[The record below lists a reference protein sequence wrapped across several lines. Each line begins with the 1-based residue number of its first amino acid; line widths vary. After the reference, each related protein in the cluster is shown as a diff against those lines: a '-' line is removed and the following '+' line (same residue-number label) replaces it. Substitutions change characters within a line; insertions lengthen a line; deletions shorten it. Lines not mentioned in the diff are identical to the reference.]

1 MKISDL
7 LDLESILEL
16 TGTKDKVIDVF
27 KMDIEGP
34 EKCFF
39 DNLNMTYACK
49 YFKQMVFE
57 THMNM
62 EFEELIKLEDCFY
75 LFRRDTR
82 FFEYFKKHPKLGY
95 LTEFQAPNGFRIDV
109 AKFKNETNLAEF
121 MFVNGELYFVN
132 KNFL

>member
-1 MKISDL
+1 MSDL

-34 EKCFF
+34 EKCVFA
-39 DNLNMTYACK
+39 NLNMDYACK

-57 THMNM
+57 THKNM
-62 EFEELIKLEDCFY
+62 EFSELLKLEECFY

-82 FFEYFKKHPKLGY
+82 FFEYNKVNPKLGT
-95 LTEFQAPNGFRIDV
+95 LTEFQAPDGFKLDV
-109 AKFKNETNLAEF
+109 TKFSI
-121 MFVNGELYFVN
+121 
-132 KNFL
+132 

>member
-1 MKISDL
+1 MSDL

-16 TGTKDKVIDVF
+16 TRTKNKVIDVF

-34 EKCFF
+34 EKCLFA
-39 DNLNMTYACK
+39 NINMTYACK
-49 YFKQMVFE
+49 YFKQMIFE
-57 THMNM
+57 THTNVG
-62 EFEELIKLEDCFY
+62 FDELLKLEECFL

-82 FFEYFKKHPKLGY
+82 FFEYYKEDPKVGV

-109 AKFKNETNLAEF
+109 AKFSNEINLAQF
-121 MFVNGELYFVN
+121 MFASGELYFLN